1 MRQLTTLLLLL
12 GLLLPACGS
21 SSASASG
28 GKQPAPGH
36 VATTLK
42 LEQQPYCASCV
53 SRITKSIDWLQGV
66 SAVDV
71 KVGDPNIKVWHDPS
85 TVTDAKIVEVIN
97 KAGEKASLVP

>member
-1 MRQLTTLLLLL
+1 MRQLTTLLLIAAV
-12 GLLLPACGS
+12 LLPACGS

-28 GKQPAPGH
+28 RKEPAPGH

-42 LEQQPYCASCV
+42 LDEKPYCASCV
-53 SRITKSIDWLQGV
+53 SRVTEAIDWLPGV

-71 KVGDPNIKVWHDPS
+71 KVGDSNIKVWHDPS